1 MSIKS
6 MVEDL
11 KEKMNDLEVLAS
23 RFEDKKIKSAGS
35 KARKLLQEIKN
46 GIKPIRD
53 KITEIK
59 NAM

>member
-1 MSIKS
+1 
-6 MVEDL
+6 MVKDL
-11 KEKMNDLEVLAS
+11 KEKMNELDVLVV
-23 RFEDKKIKSAGS
+23 RFEEKKIKSAGS

-46 GIKPIRD
+46 DIKPIRD

>member
-1 MSIKS
+1 MTIGE
-6 MVEDL
+6 MVKDL
-11 KEKMNDLEVLAS
+11 KEKMNELDVLVV
-23 RFEDKKIKSAGS
+23 RFEEKKIKSAGS

-46 GIKPIRD
+46 DIKPIRD